1 MALARS
7 LSRKREFADAA
18 DFPLASGKLVPIVTD
33 ILLTGRENK
42 MGRLDG
48 KVAIVTGAASGIG
61 LAIVRRF
68 AQEGANVLLAD
79 IADGAGEAAAAQARA
94 EGGQVIFAHLDAGD
108 EPSWRALID
117 ATVGRF
123 GKLDILVNN
132 AYAGALFSI
141 RAATLDDFVANFRVT
156 ANGVF
161 LGMKLA
167 EPAMSD
173 GGAIVNIGS
182 IAALK
187 GAPSN
192 AVYGAAKSAVRSLSR
207 SAALDFARR
216 GIRVNLVTPGV
227 VQTPSLTSTVQSL
240 FRTNSQAEI
249 DAGLAKM
256 AEGVPL
262 KRIADPAELASAVLF
277 LASDEASFITGAD
290 LIVDGGAVLQ

>member
-1 MALARS
+1 MA
-7 LSRKREFADAA
+7 
-18 DFPLASGKLVPIVTD
+18 
-33 ILLTGRENK
+33 
-42 MGRLDG
+42 RLEG
-48 KVAIVTGAASGIG
+48 KVAIVTGGASGIG

-68 AQEGANVLLAD
+68 AGEGARVVLAD
-79 IADGAGEAAAAQARA
+79 IADETGGNAAEKASA
-94 EGGQVIFAHLDAGD
+94 EGGRVIFAHLDAGD
-108 EPSWRALID
+108 ERSWRTLID
-117 ATVGRF
+117 TTVGRF

-141 RAATLDDFVANFRVT
+141 RAASLDDLVANFRVT

-167 EPAMSD
+167 EPAMSE

-192 AVYGAAKSAVRSLSR
+192 ALYGAAKSAVQSLSR

-216 GIRVNLVTPGV
+216 RIRVNVVTPGI
-227 VQTPSLTSTVQSL
+227 VQTPSLISTVQSL
-240 FRTNSQAEI
+240 FHTNSQAEI

-256 AEGVPL
+256 ALGVPL
-262 KRIADPAELASAVLF
+262 KRIADPAEIASAVLF
-277 LASDEASFITGAD
+277 LASDEAAFITGAD
-290 LIVDGGAVLQ
+290 LVVDGGAVLQ